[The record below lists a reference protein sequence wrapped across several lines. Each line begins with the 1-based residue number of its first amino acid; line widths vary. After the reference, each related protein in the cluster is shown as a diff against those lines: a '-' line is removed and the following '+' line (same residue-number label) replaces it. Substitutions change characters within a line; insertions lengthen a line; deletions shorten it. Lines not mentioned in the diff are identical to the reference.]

1 MRKLEAKRDKGRYK
15 STSHWLDAVYRNN
28 KEFIDDKLK
37 NVGEYHKA
45 SGRLKQSKKNSF
57 KNLVLE
63 QTGYKL
69 RKKLSVE
76 ELNSLLNKAKNP
88 TKALKKLYRS
98 EAFTPYKERAQEN
111 AYKTLKKY
119 KSINKIRQLS
129 GEKGKF
135 DPSKL
140 EWNYKEN
147 AYRYGNV
154 FVSFVLSPPDDENFV
169 KIEKITEELLKE
181 YGYV

>member
-28 KEFIDDKLK
+28 KEFIDNKLK
-37 NVGEYHKA
+37 NVK
-45 SGRLKQSKKNSF
+45 SLNKKRTF

-63 QTGYKL
+63 QTGFKFRGNL
-69 RKKLSVE
+69 TIK
-76 ELNSLLNKAKNP
+76 ELNFELNKSKNP
-88 TKALKKLYRS
+88 VKALKKLYRS
-98 EAFTPYKERAQEN
+98 DVFSSYKERAQEN
-111 AYKTLKKY
+111 AYKALKEY
-119 KSINKIRQLS
+119 KAINKIRQLS

-140 EWNYKEN
+140 EWNRKEN

-154 FVSFVLSPPDDENFV
+154 FVSFVLSPPDDENV
-169 KIEKITEELLKE
+169 IKIEKIAEELLKE

>member
-1 MRKLEAKRDKGRYK
+1 MRKLEAKKDKGRYK

-28 KEFIDDKLK
+28 KEFIDNKLK
-37 NVGEYHKA
+37 NVK
-45 SGRLKQSKKNSF
+45 SLNKKRTF

-63 QTGYKL
+63 QTGFKFKGNL
-69 RKKLSVE
+69 TIK
-76 ELNSLLNKAKNP
+76 ELNFELNKSKNP

-98 EAFTPYKERAQEN
+98 DIFSSYKERAQEN
-111 AYKTLKKY
+111 AYKSLKEY
-119 KSINKIRQLS
+119 KAINKIRQLS

-140 EWNYKEN
+140 EWNRKEN
-147 AYRYGNV
+147 AYRYGDV
-154 FVSFVLSPPDDENFV
+154 FVSFVLSPPDDENV
-169 KIEKITEELLKE
+169 IKIEKIAEELLKE